1 MVKMLIGKKM
11 IMINKYKMMSGPKS
25 PKKNANTNLTPEVN
39 QIHKKRYL
47 KEVEV
52 GIQVIVISIKVS
64 GKCPLEI
71 TEIREDRA
79 LKSVAVDSKEAAEE
93 VVLIMT
99 DLIALMI
106 AMIGISLG
114 EEEAETTT
122 KTEEISEIV
131 VTSEEEVT
139 VESIEEE
146 EKTVSKEE
154 EVTKTEETST
164 MIVENFKI
172 GEIIM
177 IKEIIKINAT
187 IMKSV
192 ITQIKETIT
201 KEENTRK
208 EENNQIEGSSKIEM
222 IEKIE
227 EIEEVEEIEE
237 IEEVEEIEEEEEAEK
252 IEEVEMIEMDSKI
265 RENSNLTGET
275 SKKEIRGIMTIS
287 VPMMIISHPINKSK
301 MEREDFPSEILK
313 TTHHKET
320 TNTNSK
326 EEVATMMVRERK
338 ASDNKMIT
346 EDGRQ

>member
-64 GKCPLEI
+64 GKCHLET

-172 GEIIM
+172 GGIIM
-177 IKEIIKINAT
+177 IEEIIKINAT
-187 IMKSV
+187 ILKSV

-222 IEKIE
+222 IEK
-227 EIEEVEEIEE
+227 IEE

>member
-64 GKCPLEI
+64 GKCPLET

-122 KTEEISEIV
+122 KTEENSTTEEISEIV

-172 GEIIM
+172 GGIIM
-177 IKEIIKINAT
+177 IEEIIKINAT

-237 IEEVEEIEEEEEAEK
+237 EEEAEK

-287 VPMMIISHPINKSK
+287 VPMTIISHPLNKSK

>member
-64 GKCPLEI
+64 GKCPLET

-93 VVLIMT
+93 VVLIMI

-237 IEEVEEIEEEEEAEK
+237 EEEAEK

>member
-64 GKCPLEI
+64 GKCPRET

-79 LKSVAVDSKEAAEE
+79 LKSVVVDSKEAAEE

-99 DLIALMI
+99 DLIVLMI

-114 EEEAETTT
+114 EEEAETIT
-122 KTEEISEIV
+122 KTEENSTTEEISEIV
-131 VTSEEEVT
+131 VTLEEEVT
-139 VESIEEE
+139 VESIEVE

-172 GEIIM
+172 GGIIM
-177 IKEIIKINAT
+177 IEEIIKINAT

-237 IEEVEEIEEEEEAEK
+237 EEEAEK
-252 IEEVEMIEMDSKI
+252 IEEVEMIEIDSKI
-265 RENSNLTGET
+265 RENSNMTGET

-287 VPMMIISHPINKSK
+287 VPTMIISHPINKSK